1 MRASG
6 LQRVLALAMM
16 AESINSQTQRAA
28 KYSVTLKMRH
38 ISSGLLLEHFVG
50 QISTIHA
57 GAKRVA
63 IKLSLKLIPLLVQLV
78 KVMYRV
84 TLHLDSYIHFTSA

>member
-1 MRASG
+1 
-6 LQRVLALAMM
+6 M
-16 AESINSQTQRAA
+16 AELINSQAQRAA
-28 KYSVTLKMRH
+28 KYSVILKMPLT
-38 ISSGLLLEHFVG
+38 SSGLLLEPFVA

-63 IKLSLKLIPLLVQLV
+63 IKLSRKLIPLLAQLV

-84 TLHLDSYIHFTSA
+84 TRHLDSYIYFTYA

>member
-1 MRASG
+1 
-6 LQRVLALAMM
+6 M
-16 AESINSQTQRAA
+16 AELINSQAQRAA
-28 KYSVTLKMRH
+28 KYSVILKMRLT
-38 ISSGLLLEHFVG
+38 SNGLLLEPFVAK
-50 QISTIHA
+50 ISTIHA

-84 TLHLDSYIHFTSA
+84 TRHLDSYIHFTSA